1 MNIGQ
6 KLKSLRILNNMT
18 QEELAIR
25 SDLTRGFISQL
36 ERNLSSPTIENLE
49 LILRALGT
57 DLVGFFSS
65 LNEQEKVVYKKSERI
80 PIYDSPDGV
89 KEQLLMT
96 TTEPKKIE
104 PSILTIKPG
113 ASTQVEQSHEGFEF
127 GYIIKGKIEI
137 FLDDS
142 KYKANEGE
150 CFFFKSNKKHFI
162 KNSQK
167 NNISEVIWIEI
178 Y

>member
-1 MNIGQ
+1 MDIGQ
-6 KLKSLRILNNMT
+6 KLKSLRISNNMT

-80 PIYDSPDGV
+80 PIYDSPKGV

-96 TTEPKKIE
+96 KIEPKKIE

-113 ASTQVEQSHEGFEF
+113 SSSEIEDSHEGFEF
-127 GYIIKGKIEI
+127 GYITKGKIEI
-137 FLDDS
+137 HLDDL
-142 KYKANEGE
+142 KYKASEGE
-150 CFFFKSNKKHFI
+150 CFFFKSNKKHYI
-162 KNSQK
+162 KNNQK
-167 NNISEVIWIEI
+167 NNSSEILWIEI